1 MPTSNRRRP
10 GSRWLGRRLAFRLHG
25 WCGFLLSIL
34 LFVICLSGTLA
45 VVGHE
50 IDWLLNPDIRVTPGS
65 GPTAWSAIH
74 RNVRALHPEAQV
86 LWLGAPVG
94 AGFAAEAVI
103 RRHDLK
109 QPWRVYADP
118 RSGEIQGEAS
128 WLTAQRFLRDF
139 HMYLFTPYWGKY
151 IVSVFGLIMAVSVVT
166 GIIVYRKWW
175 KGFLTWERK
184 RGARILW
191 GGAHKLLGVWSLW
204 FVALMAI
211 TGTWYFAEELLFDF
225 TDFAYIG
232 TPTLDDQQLS
242 AYGAAA
248 PLADLD
254 TVAESARREI
264 PSLRVAIIRLPASN
278 KDVISVQGQTDAILV
293 RDRANKVNF
302 HPFSG
307 DLVSVQLAQ
316 DLSPARRWVDTAD
329 PLHFGDFGGMLSKLI
344 WFGFGLA
351 LNAMI
356 LTGAWL
362 YLRRVRRHAERSEV
376 AEALDGIPDEAA
388 AAAEVLPHG

>member
-1 MPTSNRRRP
+1 MPNSNRTRR
-10 GSRWLGRRLAFRLHG
+10 GSHWFSRRLAFRLHG
-25 WCGFLLSIL
+25 WCGFLFSIL
-34 LFVICLSGTLA
+34 LFVICLSGTFA

-50 IDWLLNPDIRVTPGS
+50 IDWLLNPDMRVAPRS
-65 GPTAWSAIH
+65 EPTAWSAIH
-74 RNVRALHPEAQV
+74 RNVRALYPEAHV
-86 LWLGAPVG
+86 LWLGAPVA

-109 QPWRVYADP
+109 QPWRVYANP
-118 RSGEIQGEAS
+118 HTGEIQGEAS

-151 IVSVFGLIMAVSVVT
+151 IVTVFGLTMLVSLVT

-175 KGFLTWERK
+175 MGFFTLERK
-184 RGARILW
+184 RGTRILW

-211 TGTWYFAEELLFDF
+211 TGTWYFVEELLFDF

-232 TPTLDDQQLS
+232 TPTLDGRQLS
-242 AYGAAA
+242 AYGAAP

-264 PSLRVAIIRLPASN
+264 PSLRVAIIRLPARSD
-278 KDVISVQGQTDAILV
+278 DVISVQGQADTILV
-293 RDRANKVNF
+293 RDRSNKVNF

-307 DLVSVQLAQ
+307 ELVSVQLAR

-329 PLHFGDFGGMLSKLI
+329 PLHFGNFGGMLSKLI

-362 YLRRVRRHAERSEV
+362 YLRRVRRLAERSEV
-376 AEALDGIPDEAA
+376 TEAWAPIPDEAA
-388 AAAEVLPHG
+388 AAAEALPDG

>member
-1 MPTSNRRRP
+1 MPTSNRTRP
-10 GSRWLGRRLAFRLHG
+10 GSRWISRRLAFRLHG

-34 LFVICLSGTLA
+34 LFVICLTGTFA

-50 IDWLLNPDIRVTPGS
+50 IDWLLNPDMRVASRS

-74 RNVRALHPEAQV
+74 RNVRALYPEAQV

-103 RRHDLK
+103 RRRDLK

-151 IVSVFGLIMAVSVVT
+151 IVTVFGLIMVVSVVT
-166 GIIVYRKWW
+166 GLIVYRKWW
-175 KGFLTWERK
+175 KGFFTLERE

-211 TGTWYFAEELLFDF
+211 TGTWYFVEELLFDV
-225 TDFAYIG
+225 TDFSYIG
-232 TPTLDDQQLS
+232 TPTLDDHQLS
-242 AYGAAA
+242 AYGAAV

-254 TVAESARREI
+254 TVVGSARREI
-264 PSLRVAIIRLPASN
+264 PSLRVAIIRLPTGSN
-278 KDVISVQGQTDAILV
+278 DVISVQGQTDAILV

-307 DLVSVQLAQ
+307 ELVNVQRAQ

-329 PLHFGDFGGMLSKLI
+329 PLHFGDFGGMLSKLV

-362 YLRRVRRHAERSEV
+362 YLRRVRRLAERSE
-376 AEALDGIPDEAA
+376 AADALDGIPGEAA
-388 AAAEVLPHG
+388 AASEALPHG